1 VVDFSSSCGAQKRKI
16 RHRWGPIVFELGG
29 ILRMVV
35 GTPVAQNDGMKD
47 VARLKDLVAWQ
58 LAVQSRRLAHRYC
71 MKPEIKR
78 DFKFHDNLADA
89 ASSAPRNIAEGYG
102 RKYHREFARFA
113 IIARGSEQEVL
124 ECLAEARERGYINAS
139 EFDAGDHA
147 ARKALIVLNGLI
159 YYLES
164 TPDWGRE

>member
-1 VVDFSSSCGAQKRKI
+1 
-16 RHRWGPIVFELGG
+16 
-29 ILRMVV
+29 
-35 GTPVAQNDGMKD
+35 MKN
-47 VARLKDLVAWQ
+47 VCRLEDLVAWQ
-58 LAVQSRRLAHRYC
+58 LAVRLRRLVHEYC
-71 MKPEIKR
+71 DKPLIRR

-124 ECLAEARERGYINAS
+124 ESLAEARERDYIKS
-139 EFDAGDHA
+139 TEFDAGDHA

-159 YYLES
+159 AYLES